1 MFSLTMV
8 IGDAQIERFTH
19 IGRSLFSSDNSLTL
33 ADKLKALMKPTQ
45 TLGLIQWFHEHKQLP
60 RTMGNSKM
68 KTVGVI
74 GLGYVGLPT
83 AIGFH
88 DAGFEVWGVDVSQRT
103 VDMVMAGKNPTGD
116 PDVDDIV
123 PAPGTERWHITNSTA
138 EAVPHCDV
146 VLVTVPTPI
155 THDLKPDLSY
165 VEAAGRAVFEAIPKG
180 SNTIVVLES
189 TVYPG
194 VTAQTWMPIV
204 DELGLVTGEDV
215 EIAYCPERFNPGDP
229 AHGVRQ
235 VARVIG
241 CSNPEV
247 GQALVSLYSKL
258 TSEDVRYVGKLE
270 VAEAAKVIENVQRDI
285 NIALVNELARIFPA
299 LDVDVEDVLSAAAT
313 KWNFHR
319 YTPGVG
325 VGGHCIPVD
334 PYYMI
339 QRAADVGVPAGLIT
353 AARAVNRSMPN
364 HVAQVLVNILWK
376 AGLSAENTKVLLLG
390 WSYKAEVGDPRETPA
405 EPLAEAL
412 HEKGIGVGVYDPHL
426 EAEGM
431 PDHVDWVGTLDEAKG
446 YDMAV
451 LVTAH
456 KACVDLDWRRL
467 LSQMNTPLLY
477 DGRRVLDLPEL
488 ESMGWGVHAVGRPN

>member
-1 MFSLTMV
+1 MGWTPDF
-8 IGDAQIERFTH
+8 A
-19 IGRSLFSSDNSLTL
+19 
-33 ADKLKALMKPTQ
+33 KKA
-45 TLGLIQWFHEHKQLP
+45 EN
-60 RTMGNSKM
+60 GNL
-68 KTVGVI
+68 TVGII

-88 DAGFEVWGVDVSQRT
+88 DAGFEVWGVDISQRT
-103 VDMVMAGKNPTGD
+103 VDMVNRGENPTGD
-116 PDVDDIV
+116 PDVDDII
-123 PAPGTERWHITNSTA
+123 PAPGSERWNITTSTS

-146 VLVTVPTPI
+146 VLVTVPTPV
-155 THDLKPDLSY
+155 TEDLKPDLSY
-165 VEAAGRAVFEAIPKG
+165 VQKAGRAVFESLVRG
-180 SNTIVVLES
+180 SRTIVVLES

-194 VTAQTWMPIV
+194 VTAQTWLP
-204 DELGLVTGEDV
+204 ELEDIGLTIGVDV

-241 CSNPEV
+241 CSNPDV
-247 GQALVSLYSKL
+247 GQGLVGLYGRL

-285 NIALVNELARIFPA
+285 NIALVNELARIFPE

-334 PYYMI
+334 PYYMM
-339 QRAADVGVPAGLIT
+339 QRAADVGVPAELIT
-353 AARAVNRSMPN
+353 AARAVNRTMPI
-364 HVAQVLVNILWK
+364 HVAGVLNELLYK
-376 AGLSAENTKVLLLG
+376 AGVPAGEGKVLLLG

-405 EPLAEAL
+405 EPLTEAL
-412 HEKGIGVGVYDPHL
+412 QSKDIAVAAYDPHL
-426 EAEGM
+426 SADDFPEGVEVVSDIDSAEG
-431 PDHVDWVGTLDEAKG
+431 
-446 YDMAV
+446 YDLAV

-456 KACVDLDWRRL
+456 KACQEIDWASLASRMR
-467 LSQMNTPLLY
+467 NPILY
-477 DGRRVLDLPEL
+477 DGRRVLDLNSL
-488 ESMGWGVHAVGRPN
+488 EISGWQVHAVGRP

>member
-1 MFSLTMV
+1 
-8 IGDAQIERFTH
+8 
-19 IGRSLFSSDNSLTL
+19 
-33 ADKLKALMKPTQ
+33 MKPTQ
-45 TLGLIQWFHEHKQLP
+45 NLELIQWFHEYKQLP
-60 RTMGNSKM
+60 RAMSNSKM

-103 VDMVMAGKNPTGD
+103 VDMVRAGENPTGD
-116 PDVDDIV
+116 PDVNDIV
-123 PAPGTERWHITNSTA
+123 PAPGTDRWHITTSTA

-194 VTAQTWMPIV
+194 VTAQTWLPIV
-204 DELGLVTGEDV
+204 EELGLIVGVDV
-215 EIAYCPERFNPGDP
+215 NIAYCPERFNPGDA
-229 AHGVRQ
+229 AHGVRS

-241 CSNPEV
+241 CSNEDV
-247 GQALVSLYSKL
+247 GHALVELYGKL

-299 LDVDVEDVLSAAAT
+299 MDVDVEDVLSAAAT

-364 HVAQVLVNILWK
+364 HVAQVLVDILWK
-376 AGLSAENTKVLLLG
+376 AGLSAESTKVLFLG

-412 HEKGIGVGVYDPHL
+412 QQRGIHVSVYDPHIDP
-426 EAEGM
+426 ETF
-431 PDHVDWVGTLDEAKG
+431 PDSVDVIQDLSKAKG
-446 YDMAV
+446 HDLAV

-456 KACVDLDWRRL
+456 QACVDLDWGSL
-467 LSQMNTPLLY
+467 AQQMSSPRIY
-477 DGRRVLDLPEL
+477 DGRRVLDLNALGEQ
-488 ESMGWGVHAVGRPN
+488 GWTCYAVGKPL

>member
-1 MFSLTMV
+1 M
-8 IGDAQIERFTH
+8 AHQERFAESAGNGDLT
-19 IGRSLFSSDNSLTL
+19 IG
-33 ADKLKALMKPTQ
+33 
-45 TLGLIQWFHEHKQLP
+45 I
-60 RTMGNSKM
+60 
-68 KTVGVI
+68 I

-88 DAGFEVWGVDVSQRT
+88 DAGFNVWGVDVSQRT
-103 VDMVMAGKNPTGD
+103 VDMVLKGENPTGD

-123 PAPGTERWHITNSTA
+123 PAPGTENWHITISAA

-165 VEAAGRAVFEAIPKG
+165 VSGAGRDVFQAIAKG

-194 VTAQTWMPIV
+194 VTSQTWMPIIE
-204 DELGLVTGEDV
+204 ELGLTIGEDL

-247 GQALVSLYSKL
+247 GAALVSLYQRL

-353 AARAVNRSMPN
+353 AARAVNRSMPS
-364 HVAQVLVNILWK
+364 HVAGVLSDLMWN
-376 AGLSAENTKVLLLG
+376 AGVAAGDAKVLLLG

-405 EPLAEAL
+405 EPLAETL
-412 HEKGIGVGVYDPHL
+412 MSKGITVGAWDPHL
-426 EAEGM
+426 EDGSYPEGVEVIS
-431 PDHVDWVGTLDEAKG
+431 DIGAAQG

-456 KACVDLDWRRL
+456 KACLALDWASL
-467 LSQMNTPLLY
+467 AKQMRTPLIY
-477 DGRRVLDLPEL
+477 DGRRVLDLDEL
-488 ESMGWGVHAVGRPN
+488 KSSGWNAFAVGRPV

>member
-1 MFSLTMV
+1 MGQSPPTMSWR
-8 IGDAQIERFTH
+8 QRFA
-19 IGRSLFSSDNSLTL
+19 TL
-33 ADKLKALMKPTQ
+33 ASNGEL
-45 TLGLIQWFHEHKQLP
+45 
-60 RTMGNSKM
+60 
-68 KTVGVI
+68 TVGVI

-88 DAGFEVWGVDVSQRT
+88 DAGFEVWGVDVSART
-103 VDMVMAGKNPTGD
+103 VEMVKAGQNPTGD

-123 PAPGTERWHITNSTA
+123 PAPGTERWHITTSTA

-146 VLVTVPTPI
+146 VLVTVPTPV

-165 VEAAGRAVFEAIPKG
+165 VEAAGRAVFEAIPKK

-194 VTAQTWMPIV
+194 VTSQTWLPIIK
-204 DELGLVTGEDV
+204 ELGLVIGEDV
-215 EIAYCPERFNPGDP
+215 EIAYCPERFNPGDA
-229 AHGVRQ
+229 AHGVRS

-247 GQALVSLYSKL
+247 GHALVGLYRQL
-258 TSEDVRYVGKLE
+258 TTEDVRYVGKLE

-299 LDVDVEDVLSAAAT
+299 LDVDVEDVLNAAAT

-353 AARAVNRSMPN
+353 AARAVNRSMPH
-364 HVAQVLVNILWK
+364 HVAQVIIDILWK
-376 AGLSAENTKVLLLG
+376 AGLSAEGTKVLFLG

-412 HEKGIGVGVYDPHL
+412 LRRGVHVGVYDPHL
-426 EAEGM
+426 RHDTL
-431 PDHVDWVGTLDEAKG
+431 PDDVTTVADIESAKG
-446 YDMAV
+446 YHLAV

-456 KACVDLDWRRL
+456 KACVQLDWAGL
-467 LSQMNTPLLY
+467 AKNMAMPLVY
-477 DGRRVLDLPEL
+477 DGRRVLDLAKLSE
-488 ESMGWGVHAVGRPN
+488 MGWTCYAVGRPI

>member
-1 MFSLTMV
+1 MEEGASADFST
-8 IGDAQIERFTH
+8 IGI
-19 IGRSLFSSDNSLTL
+19 
-33 ADKLKALMKPTQ
+33 
-45 TLGLIQWFHEHKQLP
+45 
-60 RTMGNSKM
+60 
-68 KTVGVI
+68 I

-88 DAGFEVWGVDVSQRT
+88 DAGFNVWGVDVSQRT
-103 VDMVMAGKNPTGD
+103 VDMVLQGKNPTGD

-123 PAPGTERWHITNSTA
+123 PKPGTERWHITTSTA

-165 VEAAGRAVFEAIPKG
+165 VEAAGRDVFKSIPKG

-194 VTAQTWMPIV
+194 VTAQTWLPIIE
-204 DELGLVTGEDV
+204 ELGLVIGEDV

-247 GQALVSLYSKL
+247 GDSLVNLYSKL

-353 AARAVNRSMPN
+353 AARAVNRSMPS
-364 HVAQVLVNILWK
+364 HVGGVISDILWS
-376 AGLSAENTKVLLLG
+376 AGVDANDAKVLLLG

-405 EPLAEAL
+405 EPLSHAL
-412 HEKGIGVGVYDPHL
+412 NSKGIKVGVWDPHL
-426 EAEGM
+426 TNDMYPEFVSPLSSINDAEG
-431 PDHVDWVGTLDEAKG
+431 
-446 YDMAV
+446 YDIAV

-456 KACVDLDWRRL
+456 KACVDIEWEVL
-467 LSQMNTPLLY
+467 LTKMRTPIIY
-477 DGRRVLDLPEL
+477 DGRRVLDLDNL
-488 ESMGWGVHAVGRPN
+488 SKMGWMVHAVGKPTNH

>member
-1 MFSLTMV
+1 MDWQT
-8 IGDAQIERFTH
+8 
-19 IGRSLFSSDNSLTL
+19 LFSSRV
-33 ADKLKALMKPTQ
+33 KKKE
-45 TLGLIQWFHEHKQLP
+45 I
-60 RTMGNSKM
+60 
-68 KTVGVI
+68 TVGVI

-88 DAGFEVWGVDVSQRT
+88 DAGFTVWGVDILPRT
-103 VDMVMAGKNPTGD
+103 VDMIIRGENPTGD
-116 PDVDDIV
+116 PDVDSII
-123 PAPGTERWHITNSTA
+123 PQPGTERWHITTSAT
-138 EAVPHCDV
+138 EAIPNCDV

-155 THDLKPDLSY
+155 TNDLKPDLSF
-165 VEAAGRAVFEAIPKG
+165 VEAAGRDVFNSIKRG
-180 SNTIVVLES
+180 SRTIVVLES

-194 VTAQTWMPIV
+194 VTTHTWLPIIN
-204 DELGLVTGEDV
+204 ELELNIGTDV

-229 AHGVRQ
+229 AHGVRN

-247 GQALVSLYSKL
+247 GEGLVTLYREL
-258 TSEDVRYVGKLE
+258 TDEDVRYVGKLE

-285 NIALVNELARIFPA
+285 NIALVNELATILPA

-353 AARAVNRSMPN
+353 AARAVNRSMPS
-364 HVAQVLVNILWK
+364 HVAEVLSDLMRN
-376 AGLSAENTKVLLLG
+376 AGVPAGDARVLLLG

-405 EPLAEAL
+405 EPLAETLIA
-412 HEKGIGVGVYDPHL
+412 KGMKVGTWDPHIDVN
-426 EAEGM
+426 EY
-431 PDHVDWVGTLDEAKG
+431 PDNVEVISEIENAQG
-446 YDMAV
+446 YDIAV

-456 KACVDLDWRRL
+456 KACLELDYSEL
-467 LSQMNTPLLY
+467 LTQMRTPLLY
-477 DGRRVLDLPEL
+477 DGRRVLDLDSL
-488 ESMGWGVHAVGRPN
+488 TQSGWQTHAVGKPV

>member
-1 MFSLTMV
+1 MGYSPSFAE
-8 IGDAQIERFTH
+8 DAR
-19 IGRSLFSSDNSLTL
+19 
-33 ADKLKALMKPTQ
+33 K
-45 TLGLIQWFHEHKQLP
+45 
-60 RTMGNSKM
+60 GNL
-68 KTVGVI
+68 TVGII

-88 DAGFEVWGVDVSQRT
+88 DAGFEVWGVDISQRT
-103 VDMVMAGKNPTGD
+103 VDLVMAGKNPTGD
-116 PDVDDIV
+116 PDVDDII
-123 PAPGTERWHITNSTA
+123 PSPGAERWHITTSTA
-138 EAVPHCDV
+138 EAAPHCDV
-146 VLVTVPTPI
+146 ILVTVPTPI
-155 THDLKPDLSY
+155 TDDLKPDLSY
-165 VEAAGRAVFEAIPKG
+165 VRSAGIDVFSALRPG
-180 SNTIVVLES
+180 LRTVVVLES

-194 VTAQTWMPIV
+194 VTAQTWYP
-204 DELGLVTGEDV
+204 ELERLGVKVGVDV

-241 CSNPEV
+241 CPNEDV
-247 GQALVSLYSKL
+247 GRGLVALYSRL
-258 TSEDVRYVGKLE
+258 TEEDVRYVGKLE

-285 NIALVNELARIFPA
+285 NIALVNELARIFPE

-339 QRAADVGVPAGLIT
+339 QRAADVGVPAELIT
-353 AARAVNRSMPN
+353 AARAVNRTMPKF
-364 HVAQVLVNILWK
+364 VANVLNDMLYR
-376 AGLSAENTKVLLLG
+376 AGVEAGKGRVLLLG

-412 HEKGIGVGVYDPHL
+412 VAKDIEVSVWDPHL
-426 EAEGM
+426 DSTM
-431 PDHVDWVGTLDEAKG
+431 YPDHVEAVESPYANDHR
-446 YDMAV
+446 YDLVV

-456 KACVDLDWRRL
+456 KRCLALDWNRL
-467 LSQMNTPLLY
+467 LSSMRQPIIY
-477 DGRRVLDLPEL
+477 DGRRVLDLPAL
-488 ESMGWGVHAVGRPN
+488 SDLGWETHAVGKPR

>member
-1 MFSLTMV
+1 MSMARPAQFTARAKV
-8 IGDAQIERFTH
+8 GD
-19 IGRSLFSSDNSLTL
+19 L
-33 ADKLKALMKPTQ
+33 
-45 TLGLIQWFHEHKQLP
+45 
-60 RTMGNSKM
+60 
-68 KTVGVI
+68 TVGII

-88 DAGFEVWGVDVSQRT
+88 DAGFTVWGVDVSKRT
-103 VDMVMAGKNPTGD
+103 VDMVLQGKNPTGD

-123 PAPGTERWHITNSTA
+123 PKPGTERWHITTSAA

-146 VLVTVPTPI
+146 ILVTVPTPI

-165 VEAAGRAVFEAIPKG
+165 VEDAGRDVFQAIKKG

-194 VTAQTWMPIV
+194 VTAQTWLPIIE
-204 DELGLVTGEDV
+204 ELGLVIGEDV

-241 CSNPEV
+241 CSNPEIGEV
-247 GQALVSLYSKL
+247 LVSLYSKL
-258 TSEDVRYVGKLE
+258 TTEDVRYVGKLE

-353 AARAVNRSMPN
+353 AARAVNRSMPS
-364 HVAQVLVNILWK
+364 HVAGVLSDLMWNAGVPAGK
-376 AGLSAENTKVLLLG
+376 AKVLLLG

-405 EPLAEAL
+405 EPLAQTL
-412 HEKGIGVGVYDPHL
+412 MSKGIEVGAWDPHI
-426 EAEGM
+426 ESTDYPEGVTVIE
-431 PDHVDWVGTLDEAKG
+431 DINDVQD
-446 YDMAV
+446 YDIAV

-456 KACVDLDWRRL
+456 KACVDLDWKSL
-467 LSQMNTPLLY
+467 LANMRTPLLY
-477 DGRRVLDLPEL
+477 DGRRVLNLSEL
-488 ESMGWGVHAVGRPN
+488 ETMGWQTHAVGRPV

>member
-1 MFSLTMV
+1 MDWQT
-8 IGDAQIERFTH
+8 
-19 IGRSLFSSDNSLTL
+19 LFSSRV
-33 ADKLKALMKPTQ
+33 KKKE
-45 TLGLIQWFHEHKQLP
+45 I
-60 RTMGNSKM
+60 
-68 KTVGVI
+68 TVGVI

-88 DAGFEVWGVDVSQRT
+88 DAGFTVWGVDILPRT
-103 VDMVMAGKNPTGD
+103 VDMILRGENPTGD
-116 PDVDDIV
+116 PDVDSII
-123 PAPGTERWHITNSTA
+123 PQPGAERWHITTSAT
-138 EAVPHCDV
+138 EAIPNCDV

-155 THDLKPDLSY
+155 TNDLKPDLSF
-165 VEAAGRAVFEAIPKG
+165 VEAAGRDVFNSIKRG
-180 SNTIVVLES
+180 SRTIVVLES

-194 VTAQTWMPIV
+194 VTTHTWLPIIN
-204 DELGLVTGEDV
+204 ELELNIGTDV

-229 AHGVRQ
+229 AHGVRN

-247 GQALVSLYSKL
+247 GEGLVTLYREL
-258 TSEDVRYVGKLE
+258 TDEDVRYVGKLE

-285 NIALVNELARIFPA
+285 NIALVNELATILPA

-353 AARAVNRSMPN
+353 AARAVNRSMPS
-364 HVAQVLVNILWK
+364 HVAGVLSDLMWN
-376 AGLSAENTKVLLLG
+376 AGVPAGDARVLLLG

-405 EPLAEAL
+405 EPLAETLIA
-412 HEKGIGVGVYDPHL
+412 KGMKVGTWDPHINVN
-426 EAEGM
+426 EY
-431 PDHVDWVGTLDEAKG
+431 PDNVEVISEIENAQG
-446 YDMAV
+446 YDIAV

-456 KACVDLDWRRL
+456 KACLELDYSEL
-467 LSQMNTPLLY
+467 LTQMRTPLLY
-477 DGRRVLDLPEL
+477 DGRRVLDLDSL
-488 ESMGWGVHAVGRPN
+488 TQSGWQTYAVGKPV

>member
-1 MFSLTMV
+1 
-8 IGDAQIERFTH
+8 
-19 IGRSLFSSDNSLTL
+19 
-33 ADKLKALMKPTQ
+33 
-45 TLGLIQWFHEHKQLP
+45 
-60 RTMGNSKM
+60 
-68 KTVGVI
+68 
-74 GLGYVGLPT
+74 
-83 AIGFH
+83 
-88 DAGFEVWGVDVSQRT
+88 
-103 VDMVMAGKNPTGD
+103 
-116 PDVDDIV
+116 
-123 PAPGTERWHITNSTA
+123 
-138 EAVPHCDV
+138 

-165 VEAAGRAVFEAIPKG
+165 VEAAGRDVFKNIRKG
-180 SNTIVVLES
+180 ERTIVVLES

-194 VTAQTWMPIV
+194 VTAQTWLPLI
-204 DELGLVTGEDV
+204 DELGLVIGEDV
-215 EIAYCPERFNPGDP
+215 EIAYCPERFNPGDS

-241 CSNPEV
+241 CSNPDI
-247 GQALVSLYSKL
+247 GHALVSLYRKL

-353 AARAVNRSMPN
+353 AARAVNRSMPS
-364 HVAQVLVNILWK
+364 HVAGVLSDLMWNSGVS
-376 AGLSAENTKVLLLG
+376 AGDAKVLLLG

-405 EPLAEAL
+405 EPLAETL
-412 HEKGIGVGVYDPHL
+412 ISKGIKVGTWDPHIEFGEYPDGVEVISEIN
-426 EAEGM
+426 EAEG
-431 PDHVDWVGTLDEAKG
+431 
-446 YDMAV
+446 YDIAV

-456 KACVDLDWRRL
+456 RACVELDWSGL
-467 LSQMNTPLLY
+467 LKQMRTPLLY
-477 DGRRVLDLPEL
+477 DGRRVLDLDGL
-488 ESMGWGVHAVGRPN
+488 KQLGWQTYAVGRPT

>member
-1 MFSLTMV
+1 M
-8 IGDAQIERFTH
+8 AHQERFTERAANGDLT
-19 IGRSLFSSDNSLTL
+19 IG
-33 ADKLKALMKPTQ
+33 
-45 TLGLIQWFHEHKQLP
+45 I
-60 RTMGNSKM
+60 
-68 KTVGVI
+68 I

-88 DAGFEVWGVDVSQRT
+88 DAGFNVWGVDVSQRT
-103 VDMVMAGKNPTGD
+103 VDMVKAGKNPTGD

-123 PAPGTERWHITNSTA
+123 PAPGTERWHITDSA
-138 EAVPHCDV
+138 VEAVPHCDV

-165 VEAAGRAVFEAIPKG
+165 VEGAGRDVFQSIVKG
-180 SNTIVVLES
+180 SRTIVVLES

-194 VTAQTWMPIV
+194 VTAQTWHPIIE
-204 DELGLVTGEDV
+204 ELGLVIGEDL

-247 GQALVSLYSKL
+247 GAALVALYQKL

-353 AARAVNRSMPN
+353 AARAVNRSMPS
-364 HVAQVLVNILWK
+364 HVAGVLSDIMWNAKVP
-376 AGLSAENTKVLLLG
+376 ADDAKVLLLG

-405 EPLAEAL
+405 EPLAETL
-412 HEKGIGVGVYDPHL
+412 MSKGITVGAWDPHL
-426 EAEGM
+426 DNDMFPEGVVAVS
-431 PDHVDWVGTLDEAKG
+431 DIESAQG

-456 KACVDLDWRRL
+456 EACLALDWANL
-467 LSQMNTPLLY
+467 LSSMRTPLVY
-477 DGRRVLDLPEL
+477 DGRRVLDLEAL
-488 ESMGWGVHAVGRPN
+488 QSLGWSTFAVGKPLVNHQ

>member
-1 MFSLTMV
+1 MGSEASFLNKV
-8 IGDAQIERFTH
+8 KN
-19 IGRSLFSSDNSLTL
+19 GRS
-33 ADKLKALMKPTQ
+33 
-45 TLGLIQWFHEHKQLP
+45 
-60 RTMGNSKM
+60 
-68 KTVGVI
+68 TVGII

-88 DAGFEVWGVDVSQRT
+88 DAGFNVWGVDVSQRT
-103 VDMVMAGKNPTGD
+103 VDMVLKGENPTGD

-123 PAPGTERWHITNSTA
+123 PAPGTERWHITNSAA

-165 VEAAGRAVFEAIPKG
+165 VAGAGRDVFEAIPKG

-194 VTAQTWMPIV
+194 VTAQTWMPIIE
-204 DELGLVTGEDV
+204 ELGLEIGKDL

-241 CSNPEV
+241 CSNPDV
-247 GQALVSLYSKL
+247 GEALVALYSQL
-258 TSEDVRYVGKLE
+258 TTEDVRYVGKLE

-353 AARAVNRSMPN
+353 AARAVNRSMPS
-364 HVAQVLVNILWK
+364 HVAGVLSEIMWSCKVP
-376 AGLSAENTKVLLLG
+376 ADDARVLLLG
-390 WSYKAEVGDPRETPA
+390 WSYKAEVGDPGETPA
-405 EPLAEAL
+405 ESLAETLMA
-412 HEKGIGVGVYDPHL
+412 KGITVGAWDPHL
-426 EAEGM
+426 DNNSFPEGVHSVSRLSEAQ
-431 PDHVDWVGTLDEAKG
+431 D
-446 YDMAV
+446 YDMVV

-456 KACVDLDWRRL
+456 KACLELDWQGL
-467 LSQMNTPLLY
+467 LSQMRTPLLY
-477 DGRRVLDLPEL
+477 DGRRVLDLDAL
-488 ESMGWGVHAVGRPN
+488 KHMGWKAYAVGKPLAE

>member
-1 MFSLTMV
+1 MGECL
-8 IGDAQIERFTH
+8 AL
-19 IGRSLFSSDNSLTL
+19 LFMNSGFDITAKIVTGHL
-33 ADKLKALMKPTQ
+33 
-45 TLGLIQWFHEHKQLP
+45 
-60 RTMGNSKM
+60 R
-68 KTVGVI
+68 VGII

-103 VDMVMAGKNPTGD
+103 VDMVLKGENPTGD

-123 PAPGTERWHITNSTA
+123 PAPGTERWNITNSSA

-165 VEAAGRAVFEAIPKG
+165 VAAAGRDVFQAIPKG

-194 VTAQTWMPIV
+194 VTAQTWMPIIE
-204 DELGLVTGEDV
+204 ELGLEIGEDL

-241 CSNPEV
+241 CTNPDIGE
-247 GQALVSLYSKL
+247 ALVALYSKL

-353 AARAVNRSMPN
+353 AARAVNRSMPS
-364 HVAQVLVNILWK
+364 HVAGVLSDLMWN
-376 AGLSAENTKVLLLG
+376 AGVPAGEAKVLLLG

-405 EPLAEAL
+405 EPLAETL
-412 HEKGIGVGVYDPHL
+412 MSKGITVGAWDPHL
-426 EAEGM
+426 EDVMYPEGVEVVS
-431 PDHVDWVGTLDEAKG
+431 DISSAQG

-456 KACVDLDWRRL
+456 KACLALDWSSL
-467 LSQMNTPLLY
+467 AKQMRTPLIY
-477 DGRRVLDLPEL
+477 DGRRVLDLEEL
-488 ESMGWGVHAVGRPN
+488 KSCGWNAFAVGRPV

>member
-1 MFSLTMV
+1 MILR
-8 IGDAQIERFTH
+8 GE
-19 IGRSLFSSDNSLTL
+19 
-33 ADKLKALMKPTQ
+33 
-45 TLGLIQWFHEHKQLP
+45 
-60 RTMGNSKM
+60 
-68 KTVGVI
+68 
-74 GLGYVGLPT
+74 
-83 AIGFH
+83 
-88 DAGFEVWGVDVSQRT
+88 
-103 VDMVMAGKNPTGD
+103 NPTGD
-116 PDVDDIV
+116 PDVDDII
-123 PAPGTERWHITNSTA
+123 PEPGVERWNITMSTS
-138 EAVPHCDV
+138 EAVPHCNV

-165 VEAAGRAVFEAIPKG
+165 VAAAGRAVFEAIPKG

-194 VTAQTWMPIV
+194 VTTETWLPII
-204 DELGLVTGEDV
+204 DELGLVIGEDV

-247 GQALVSLYSKL
+247 GNRLVELYSKL

-334 PYYMI
+334 PYYMM
-339 QRAADVGVPAGLIT
+339 QRAADIGVPAELIT
-353 AARAVNRSMPN
+353 AARAVNRTMPL
-364 HVAQVLVNILWK
+364 HVGGVLNDILYK
-376 AGLSAENTKVLLLG
+376 AGVPSGEGRVLLLG

-405 EPLAEAL
+405 EPLAQAL
-412 HEKGIGVGVYDPHL
+412 IDRDIHVSAWDPHL
-426 EAEGM
+426 DVNSFPEGIDVIIN
-431 PDHVDWVGTLDEAKG
+431 PYEQTETF
-446 YDMAV
+446 DMAV

-456 KACVDLDWRRL
+456 EDCLNLNWEKMLSSMRR
-467 LSQMNTPLLY
+467 PLIY
-477 DGRRVLDLPEL
+477 DGRRVLDLDTL
-488 ESMGWGVHAVGRPN
+488 NSLGWETFAVGKPR